1 MEEILKMLANY
12 YIIFIIL
19 ALIGIFAIIGYFIEK
34 KHPRQ
39 EYKEPELDMEAVAR
53 KGGQGLGATLGQNPT
68 TTDDEV
74 EMLDMNMGP
83 TTFVNN
89 TTPASSNNTNTNL
102 NNQETNKE
110 QILMP
115 IKIQIVILMRYW
127 VATMLVQLTQVLK
140 VLFRTF
146 LNSKSFNMNYNF
158 RII

>member
-83 TTFVNN
+83 TTFANN
-89 TTPASSNNTNTNL
+89 TTPASSNNTNANL

-110 QILMP
+110 QNATYSNTNNMQNSNIDTNANQNPTSNSNEILSSNNVGP
-115 IKIQIVILMRYW
+115 
-127 VATMLVQLTQVLK
+127 TNPG
-140 VLFRTF
+140 F
-146 LNSKSFNMNYNF
+146 KSPF
-158 RII
+158 